1 MAGSK
6 VKIHGKLA
14 GSTILEVVIS
24 MVIIILVFG
33 TAMMINT
40 NVTKRSLSVKKLRAQ
55 AILQEI
61 LLQDTPFTDDKGK
74 PNLIDGFRIE
84 QQLKPVEKEPRLT
97 QIILTAFDDNQEQ
110 VAQVQQ
116 IIVMD
121 HVSN

>member
-24 MVIIILVFG
+24 MIIIILVFG
-33 TAMMINT
+33 TAMMIYA
-40 NVTKRSLSVKKLRAQ
+40 NVSRLSLSVKKLRAQ

-61 LLQDTPFTDDKGK
+61 LLQDTSLSDDQKASS
-74 PNLIDGFRIE
+74 LIDGFRIE
-84 QQLKPVEKEPRLT
+84 QQLKPVENEPKLT
-97 QIILTAFDDNQEQ
+97 QIILTAFDDNQEK

-116 IIVMD
+116 IIIKD
-121 HVSN
+121 YVSN

>member
-6 VKIHGKLA
+6 VKTHGKLA

-24 MVIIILVFG
+24 MIIIILVFG
-33 TAMMINT
+33 TAMMIYA
-40 NVTKRSLSVKKLRAQ
+40 NVSRLSLSVKKLRAQ

-61 LLQDTPFTDDKGK
+61 LLRDTSLNDD
-74 PNLIDGFRIE
+74 PNASSLIDGFRIE
-84 QQLKPVEKEPRLT
+84 QQLKPVANEPKLS

-116 IIVMD
+116 IIIKEYG
-121 HVSN
+121 SN